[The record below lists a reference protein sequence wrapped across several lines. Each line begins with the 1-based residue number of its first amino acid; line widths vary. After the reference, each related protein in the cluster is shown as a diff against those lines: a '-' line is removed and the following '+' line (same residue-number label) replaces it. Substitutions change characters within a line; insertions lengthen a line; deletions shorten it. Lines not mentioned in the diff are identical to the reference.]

1 MTQTAENNTVEEE
14 ILSWQSFSE
23 ILSSNSKDDQR
34 IAKDIDDGL

>member
-23 ILSSNSKDDQR
+23 ILHENDRELFNQMLSEMP
-34 IAKDIDDGL
+34 